1 LRSDTERSRK
11 SHVDLRSLIRDVPDF
26 PKPGIVF
33 KDITPLLQDS
43 EALREALERLAAHF
57 RKRGISKVIG
67 IESRGYIFAPA
78 IAAALGAGFVP
89 VRKPGKLPWKT
100 ASEEYS
106 LEYGKDRLEIHLDAL
121 ARGERALI
129 VDDLLATG
137 GTAAATRRL
146 AERLG
151 AEVVGAGFLVELTF
165 LEGRARLLGME
176 VVSLVQF

>member
-1 LRSDTERSRK
+1 LKSDTERSPR

-26 PKPGIVF
+26 PKPGILF
-33 KDITPLLQDS
+33 RDITPLLQDS
-43 EALREALERLAAHF
+43 EALREALDRLAQPF
-57 RKRGISKVIG
+57 RKSGITKVVG

-78 IAAALGAGFVP
+78 IAMSLGAGFVP

-100 ASEEYS
+100 ASEEYA
-106 LEYGKDRLEIHLDAL
+106 LEYGKDRLEIHLDGL
-121 ARGERALI
+121 ARGERVLI

-137 GTAAATRRL
+137 GTAAAARRL

-165 LEGRARLLGME
+165 LEGRARLLGMD
-176 VVSLVQF
+176 VMSLIQF

>member
-1 LRSDTERSRK
+1 MKSDTERPRK

-26 PKPGIVF
+26 PKQGILF
-33 KDITPLLQDS
+33 RDITPLLQDS
-43 EALREALERLAAHF
+43 EALREALERLSGHF
-57 RKRGISKVIG
+57 RKRGVTKVIG

-78 IAAALGAGFVP
+78 IASALGAGFVP

-100 ASEEYS
+100 ASEEYT
-106 LEYGKDRLEIHLDAL
+106 LEYGKDRLEIHLDAV
-121 ARGERALI
+121 ARGERVVI
-129 VDDLLATG
+129 IDDLLATG

-165 LEGRARLLGME
+165 LEGRARLLGMD
-176 VVSLVQF
+176 VVSLIPF